1 MNYFTSLKNK
11 NFYGVGLGFLIM
23 ALYSCGSSK
32 QAYNSN
38 DGIYGTPAS
47 NEAVVMVRDTKSDY
61 YQNYFAG
68 ENELSQEIFTDIDA
82 YEGYNDADTLYA
94 ENEYDNGNP
103 PWEYSTS
110 SVSINF
116 NVGFGGYGP
125 YGWAYGWN
133 GFGYG
138 WGYPGYFWGYP
149 RYGWGYP
156 GYGWGYPG
164 YGWGY
169 PGYGWGYPGYGWGYP
184 GYGWGYYPPH
194 YPGYPGYY
202 RPGTYGKRYAHNT
215 GRDATYQR
223 FNTRNISPENK
234 FNPARRSSSTRNLAS
249 SYDSNRYR
257 TANRNS
263 SSQIKNSRSYR
274 QRSNYSRSNEGSNG
288 YNKFGNNRSRNY
300 NSRSSNY
307 NSRSSAPAYRSGSSG
322 YRGSSSGSRSSSRRR
337 EMSYNN
343 VDYKLNPSNRRFVR
357 KSNEVQSVGTNNRV
371 SYSNARNRNAYQQ
384 FVKYTPSS
392 GLKRN
397 TGYSRSTS
405 SYSKSSGSSSL
416 SRSSGSGSPRSNV
429 SRSTG
434 TRSSGASRSFSS
446 GGSSSRSSGSSGP
459 KASGSSGRT
468 KR

>member
-1 MNYFTSLKNK
+1 MNYFTFLKNK
-11 NFYGVGLGFLIM
+11 NFYGIGLGFLIM
-23 ALYSCGSSK
+23 ALYSCGSSQ

-38 DGIYGTPAS
+38 DGIYGSPDSKET
-47 NEAVVMVRDTKSDY
+47 VVMVRDTKSDY

-68 ENELSQEIFTDIDA
+68 ENQMSQEIFTDIDA
-82 YEGYNDADTLYA
+82 YEGYDESDTLYV
-94 ENEYDNGNP
+94 ENEYNNGNP

-138 WGYPGYFWGYP
+138 WGGWGYPGYGWGYP
-149 RYGWGYP
+149 GYVWGYP

-169 PGYGWGYPGYGWGYP
+169 PGY
-184 GYGWGYYPPH
+184 
-194 YPGYPGYY
+194 Y
-202 RPGTYGKRYAHNT
+202 RPGTYGKRYAYNT
-215 GRDATYQR
+215 GRDAGYQR

-234 FNPARRSSSTRNLAS
+234 FNASRRSTSSRNLAS
-249 SYDSNRYR
+249 TYDSGRNR
-257 TANRNS
+257 TFNRSSNS
-263 SSQIKNSRSYR
+263 QVKNSRSYR

-288 YNKFGNNRSRNY
+288 YNKFGNNRSSNY

-307 NSRSSAPAYRSGSSG
+307 NRRSSAPAYRSGSSG

-343 VDYKLNPSNRRFVR
+343 IDYKVNQSNRGFVR
-357 KSNEVQSVGTNNRV
+357 KSNQIQSAGANNRV
-371 SYSNARNRNAYQQ
+371 SYSTARKRNEYQQ
-384 FVKYTPSS
+384 FVKYTPSA
-392 GLKRN
+392 GVKRN
-397 TGYSRSTS
+397 TGYTKNSS
-405 SYSKSSGSSSL
+405 SYGKSSGSNSVR
-416 SRSSGSGSPRSNV
+416 RSSGSRSAPSNV
-429 SRSTG
+429 SRNSG
-434 TRSSGASRSFSS
+434 TRSSSASRSFSS

-459 KASGSSGRT
+459 KASSSSGRT